1 MDINTTMSAGEKFA
15 VENAVNTFNKQN
27 QTDGRVKSNELG
39 KDDFLKLLIA
49 QLQNQDPTSPMEDTQ
64 FISQMAQFSSL
75 EQMTNMSTSFSR
87 LASLMNSQEAYSTLG
102 KTVELNVGETTT
114 SGVVEAAT
122 RGENP
127 QIMVNGMYYYME
139 QIAAIYTGQITNWS
153 EVGGADAEIVLI
165 GREAGSGTRDGFES
179 ITWNRLPQFI
189 TKKGN
194 KH

>member
-114 SGVVEAAT
+114 SGIVEAAT

-127 QIMVNGMYYYME
+127 QIMVNGMYYNME
-139 QIAAIYTGQITNWS
+139 QIAAIYN
-153 EVGGADAEIVLI
+153 
-165 GREAGSGTRDGFES
+165 
-179 ITWNRLPQFI
+179 
-189 TKKGN
+189 
-194 KH
+194 

>member
-127 QIMVNGMYYYME
+127 QIMVIGMYYNME
-139 QIAAIYTGQITNWS
+139 QIAAIYN
-153 EVGGADAEIVLI
+153 
-165 GREAGSGTRDGFES
+165 
-179 ITWNRLPQFI
+179 
-189 TKKGN
+189 
-194 KH
+194 